1 MIEVTEEMRCIVHKL
16 DTLSGE
22 YVDNVDYVIRS
33 IIELHEQ
40 SKPKPEPVAWMVWNV
55 CQPINAFLSEE
66 QAIAYAQ
73 NKQRHS
79 DLSGDFN
86 SYRVAPL
93 YTTPPTREPFS
104 EEFLMALAE
113 ECTAQFF
120 NGVHQNATIHFAR
133 AVEQAH
139 GIGTSHEPA

>member
-1 MIEVTEEMRCIVHKL
+1 MIKVTDEMLDLMEDWASQDEVNKHSAIN
-16 DTLSGE
+16 
-22 YVDNVDYVIRS
+22 YVFN

-40 SKPKPEPVAWMVWNV
+40 SKPKPEPVGYAW
-55 CQPINAFLSEE
+55 IIGE
-66 QAIAYAQ
+66 QIQKLADVKL
-73 NKQRHS
+73 N
-79 DLSGDFN
+79 N
-86 SYRVAPL
+86 SFVPL
-93 YTTPPTREPFS
+93 YTTPPTQKPLS

-139 GIGTSHEPA
+139 GIGTSHEPT

>member
-1 MIEVTEEMRCIVHKL
+1 MIEVTDEMR
-16 DTLSGE
+16 E
-22 YVDNVDYVIRS
+22 YFNNELWDINFDHPKWEQHTSRVMKR
-33 IIELHEQ
+33 IIELHEAN
-40 SKPKPEPVAWMVWNV
+40 KPKPEPVAYRWWNQG
-55 CQPINAFLSEE
+55 CNCDECDQYFYSE
-66 QAIAYAQ
+66 
-73 NKQRHS
+73 
-79 DLSGDFN
+79 DPDFISKN
-86 SYRVAPL
+86 REPL

-139 GIGTSHEPA
+139 GIGTSHEPT